1 METGHFTQMV
11 WKNSKRIGCAWN
23 TNTCKS
29 NGMNFYKLVCEYDP
43 PGNIV
48 GGNYFKDN
56 VPKPVKKTEAELEG
70 ELDLNSFQEEEINP
84 FEPSVQMIIQIN

>member
-11 WKNSKRIGCAWN
+11 WKSSKRIGCAWN

-43 PGNIV
+43 RGNIV

-70 ELDLNSFQEEEINP
+70 DLDLNSFQEEEINP
-84 FEPSVQMIIQIN
+84 VEPSVQMIVQIN